1 MKIQLCCA
9 PVNTKLKILSVTGE
23 NRCRLSELGFSK
35 NNIIF
40 IKNATFNHGTITVSV
55 KDSLIAL
62 RHDEAEYITV
72 EISEDIDVHI

>member
-9 PVNTKLKILSVTGE
+9 PVNAKLKILSVTGD

-35 NNIIF
+35 NNF
-40 IKNATFNHGTITVSV
+40 IYVKNVTYHHSTITVSV

-62 RHDEAEYITV
+62 RHDEAENIIV
-72 EISEDIDVHI
+72 EISEEIDVHI

>member
-9 PVNTKLKILSVTGE
+9 PVNTKLKILSVIGD

-40 IKNATFNHGTITVSV
+40 IKNATYNHGTITVSV

-72 EISEDIDVHI
+72 EIIEEIDVHI